1 MQLPTEVRDNPFF
14 RSMSDDQVKTLLA
27 TGTER
32 NFDGGDI
39 LVRQFDKQ
47 SDVMIV
53 VRGKVAIKT
62 FSGDVIAELGPG
74 GVFGEVSLVDD
85 ASRSATVVAVGSGTL
100 AVLSS
105 EKLRTTIDADPELRA
120 LVMGNI
126 ARILCARL
134 RAANVHLDA
143 VSSRR

>member
-14 RSMSDDQVKTLLA
+14 RSMSDDQVKALLSSA
-27 TGTER
+27 SER
-32 NFDGGDI
+32 NFDGGDT
-39 LVRQFDKQ
+39 LVRQFDRQ

-53 VRGKVAIKT
+53 VRGKVCIKS
-62 FSGDVIAELGPG
+62 FSGEVIAELGPG

-85 ASRSATVVAVGSGTL
+85 APRSATVVAVGSGSL
-100 AVLSS
+100 AVLPSD
-105 EKLRTTIDADPELRA
+105 KLRTTIDADTALKA
-120 LVMGNI
+120 LVMENI

-143 VSSRR
+143 ASGRH